1 MTVHSAV
8 SGRPLQ
14 TVVDHRGAGEG
25 TALFEDD
32 PRLYN
37 LMVESA
43 HVEWSFTVE
52 DLIAVDSACSAPP
65 VPPFHDAAFPP
76 GVALRVFCAYTDGK
90 RTGCR
95 VGSEDLAPR
104 GTIPSRA
111 RQSPG
116 ASRTSP

>member
-1 MTVHSAV
+1 MARHAGTWQGRGHQTIGHVSESGRFRIQWHVTDDASSEIGVFKMTVHSAV

-65 VPPFHDAAFPP
+65 VPP
-76 GVALRVFCAYTDGK
+76 
-90 RTGCR
+90 
-95 VGSEDLAPR
+95 
-104 GTIPSRA
+104 IP
-111 RQSPG
+111 
-116 ASRTSP
+116 